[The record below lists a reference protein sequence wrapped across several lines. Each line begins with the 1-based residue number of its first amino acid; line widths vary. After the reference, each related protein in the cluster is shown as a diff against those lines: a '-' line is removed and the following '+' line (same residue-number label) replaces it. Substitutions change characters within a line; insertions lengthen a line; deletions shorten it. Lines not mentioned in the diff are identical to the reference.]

1 MVNSMRSPGQAID
14 NYKERK
20 AIEEHIESKDK
31 EKLMPKLE
39 SFAEQLEKEQ
49 EKAKEETKG
58 DEV

>member
-1 MVNSMRSPGQAID
+1 MRSPGQAID